1 MLLLTPLETGVGQ
14 MLVRLVVVV
23 VVLVLVLQWRLRL
36 LLLLLL
42 LMLRLLMLCV
52 MVQMG
57 GGALLVGAWWMRLKA
72 WAEMLV
78 MRVSLGYVKD
88 YHLQR
93 HHGCP
98 SLKGRGEQR

>member
-1 MLLLTPLETGVGQ
+1 
-14 MLVRLVVVV
+14 
-23 VVLVLVLQWRLRL
+23 
-36 LLLLLL
+36 
-42 LMLRLLMLCV
+42 
-52 MVQMG
+52 
-57 GGALLVGAWWMRLKA
+57 MRLKA